1 MQHPDDLP
9 AFVRDG
15 INLAHPRL
23 GTVVLTATDEFFA
36 AKERMLDPEPAVF
49 YPDRFDDHGK
59 WMDGWETRRRR
70 GGGHDFAV
78 VRLGVPGL
86 IRGFDIDTSH
96 FTGNYPPAASIL
108 AWSGT
113 GDPGPG
119 TRWTEILP
127 PSSLGPSAHHYFA
140 VASEVAWTHVGLH
153 IWPDGGVA
161 RFRVYGEPMPASLS
175 EGLVDLAATVNG
187 GKAIAWNDAHYGHPD
202 NILGPGRGVNM
213 GDGWETRRRREPGN
227 DWIIVQ
233 LGGTAAVER
242 VVVDT
247 AHFKGNYPDR
257 CSLQAANLPG
267 VRGLALRDMVVTRAM
282 FWETFMEP
290 QKLEADA
297 VHEFGP
303 AALHDAGPVTH
314 VKLNVFPDGGINRL
328 RVFGRRVGERG

>member
-1 MQHPDDLP
+1 MQHPDAPP
-9 AFVRDG
+9 AFARDG

-23 GTVVLTATDEFFA
+23 GAVVLTATDEFFA

-49 YPDRFDDHGK
+49 HPGRFDAHGK

-70 GGGHDFAV
+70 GGGHDVAV
-78 VRLGVPGL
+78 VRLGVPGV

-96 FTGNYPPAASIL
+96 FTGNYPPAASVV

-113 GDPGPG
+113 GDPGPDAG
-119 TRWTEILP
+119 WTEILP
-127 PSSLGPSAHHYFA
+127 PSPLGPSAHHYFNVDSEA
-140 VASEVAWTHVGLH
+140 VWTHLGLH

-161 RFRVYGEPMPASLS
+161 RFRVYGEPSPPAADA
-175 EGLVDLAATVNG
+175 GVIDLAATVNG
-187 GKAIAWNDAHYGHPD
+187 GKAVAWNDAHYGHPD
-202 NILGPGRGVNM
+202 NILGPGRGVDM

-233 LGGTAAVER
+233 LGDAAAVER

-267 VRGLALRDMVVTRAM
+267 VRGLALRDMVVTQAM
-282 FWETFMEP
+282 FWDEFMAP
-290 QKLEADA
+290 QKLEADS

-303 AALHDAGPVTH
+303 EVLRDLGPVTH
-314 VKLNVFPDGGINRL
+314 VKLNVFPDGGISRL
-328 RVFGRRVGERG
+328 RVFGRRAGGRG